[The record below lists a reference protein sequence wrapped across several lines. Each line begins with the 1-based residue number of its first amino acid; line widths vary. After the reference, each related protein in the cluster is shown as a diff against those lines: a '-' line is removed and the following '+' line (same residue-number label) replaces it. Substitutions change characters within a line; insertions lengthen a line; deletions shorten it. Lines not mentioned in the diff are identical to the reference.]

1 MLFIISLTWV
11 GWGKL
16 SSVIPWPAL
25 CLATVAI
32 VVACGA
38 ALTGL
43 LARTPLAV
51 PLTGRTQVPW
61 RRPRPLPVQ
70 PAAVAAAR
78 DPDPVTDAVHPPLR
92 AA

>member
-1 MLFIISLTWV
+1 MLTWV

-16 SSVIPWPAL
+16 SSVIPWPVL

-32 VVACGA
+32 VIACGA
-38 ALTGL
+38 ALTVL

-51 PLTGRTQVPW
+51 PLTGRTRVPW
-61 RRPRPLPVQ
+61 RRPGTLPVR
-70 PAAVAAAR
+70 PAAVAAAC
-78 DPDPVTDAVHPPLR
+78 DLDTVTGQVRPPLR